1 MRKFMYTAITLLTLS
16 VVFGAIF
23 GFIEFRDR
31 MVDSFVAA
39 YIPPPVGVEA
49 DPAMEEQWDI
59 TLSAVGTVKAVN
71 GVDITTEASGL
82 IKEIYFASGQ
92 EVEEGDVL
100 IQLDD
105 EVEQANL
112 KSFKAQYRLAKINF
126 DRDSRLMRSNAI
138 SRIEFDKVEAQLA
151 DMKAQVERTE
161 ATIAQK
167 KIKAPFAGRLG
178 LRQVNVGE
186 FINSGDDIVTLQ
198 ALDELLIEFSV
209 PEYFT
214 PKLYVGQK
222 LRFTVTAFGQRVFEA
237 TISSINAKVDET
249 TRNIQVQGNFLN
261 DTGKILPG
269 MFANV
274 SIILEEQKS
283 VTTVPQTAVSY
294 SLYGDSVFVVSEQDL
309 NLKTPETTLDI
320 FGLEIDLSKI
330 HKMEVPPERG
340 LAVSRRYVKL
350 GERQGNRVSIVDGVA
365 AGELVVTAGQLKL
378 NNGTRVEVIEQKP

>member
-31 MVDSFVAA
+31 MVGSFVAA

-49 DPAMEEQWDI
+49 DPALEEQWDT

-92 EVEEGDVL
+92 EVDEGDVL

-138 SRIEFDKVEAQLA
+138 SRTEFDKVEAQLA

-161 ATIAQK
+161 ATISQK
-167 KIKAPFAGRLG
+167 KIKAPFSGRLG

-222 LRFTVTAFGQRVFEA
+222 IRFTVTAFGQRVFEA

-283 VTTVPQTAVSY
+283 VITVPQTAISY
-294 SLYGDSVFVVSEQDL
+294 SLYGDSVFVVSEQEL
-309 NLKTPETTLDI
+309 NLKTPDTTLEI

-330 HKMEVPPERG
+330 HKMEIPPERG

-350 GERQGNRVSIVDGVA
+350 GERQGNRVSIVEGVS

>member
-23 GFIEFRDR
+23 GWIEFRDR
-31 MVDSFVAA
+31 MVDGFVAA
-39 YIPPPVGVEA
+39 YVPPPVGVEA
-49 DPAMEEQWDI
+49 NAALEEQWDI

-71 GVDITTEASGL
+71 GVDITTEANGL

-100 IQLDD
+100 VQLDD
-105 EVEQANL
+105 DVEQANL
-112 KSFKAQYRLAKINF
+112 KSFKAQYRLAKINY

-138 SRIEFDKVEAQLA
+138 SRTDFDKVEAQLA

-161 ATIAQK
+161 AIIAQK
-167 KIKAPFAGRLG
+167 KIKAPFSGRLG
-178 LRQVNVGE
+178 IRQVNVGE
-186 FINSGDDIVTLQ
+186 YIKSGDDIVTLQ

-209 PEYFT
+209 PEYHT

-222 LRFTVTAFGQRVFEA
+222 LRFTVTAFGERVFEA
-237 TISSINAKVDET
+237 TVTSINSKVDET
-249 TRNIQVQGNFLN
+249 TRNIQVQGNFDN
-261 DTGKILPG
+261 ETGAILPG

-274 SIILEEQKS
+274 SVILEQQQS
-283 VTTVPQTAVSY
+283 VVTVPQTSVSY

-309 NLKTPETTLDI
+309 NLKTPDTTI
-320 FGLEIDLSKI
+320 NVFGLEIDLSKI

-340 LAVSRRYVKL
+340 LAVNRRYVKL
-350 GERQGNRVSIVDGVA
+350 GERQGNRVAIVEGVEP
-365 AGELVVTAGQLKL
+365 GEMVVTAGQLKL
-378 NNGTRVEVIEQKP
+378 NNGTRVEVIEQAP